1 MPDCV
6 ILSRAY
12 DVMLSDLDGVAYLGK
27 AGVVG
32 AAEGYAGA
40 KANGARV
47 VYITNNSSRTPESV
61 AEHLTEL
68 GIPTLTE
75 EVFSSAHSA
84 VRQLASLVAPES
96 PVYVVG
102 GEGIRKALREEG
114 FVVVESADDKP
125 VAVVQG
131 MAETI
136 SWAELSEAALAI
148 QAGAIHVATNLDATL
163 PKERGECLGNGS
175 MVAAVV
181 HATGVQPY
189 SSGKPEP
196 ALYELAAEKT
206 HAQRPLVLGDRLG
219 TDILGAVRAQYDSV
233 HVLTGVSQ
241 ARDVMLADPSLRP
254 TYLAI
259 DLTDLNTPYPSTEW
273 IDGKAIVADSTA
285 VVHSGQIDIDD
296 KRIVEPAGELVLSLN
311 QYRALCAA
319 IWRAVDDGIDVSWLP
334 SIVVRRDA

>member
-1 MPDCV
+1 MPDSV
-6 ILSRAY
+6 VLSREY
-12 DVMLSDLDGVAYLGK
+12 DVMLSDLDGVAYRGK

-32 AAEGYAGA
+32 AAEGYAVA

-61 AEHLTEL
+61 ATHLTEL
-68 GIPTLTE
+68 DIPTLPE
-75 EVFSSAHSA
+75 DIFSSAHSA
-84 VRQLASLVAPES
+84 VYQLSTLVDPGAR
-96 PVYVVG
+96 VYVVG

-136 SWAELSEAALAI
+136 SWVELSEAALAI
-148 QAGAIHVATNLDATL
+148 QAGALHVASNLDATL

-181 HATGVQPY
+181 NATGVKPY

-196 ALYELAAEKT
+196 VLYEMAARKT
-206 HAQRPLVLGDRLG
+206 QAKRPLVLGDRLE
-219 TDILGAVRAQYDSV
+219 TDILGAIRAHYDSV

-241 ARDVMLADPSLRP
+241 ARDVILADPSLRP

-259 DLTDLNTPYPSTEW
+259 DLTDLNTPYPLTEW
-273 IDGKAIVADSTA
+273 VDGKATVADSVAFIHNREIVIDGKS
-285 VVHSGQIDIDD
+285 
-296 KRIVEPAGELVLSLN
+296 IVEEQTELVLTVN
-311 QYRALCAA
+311 QYRALCAIA
-319 IWRAVDDGIDVSWLP
+319 WRAIDDGADLSWLP
-334 SIVVRRDA
+334 KIVVRREV